1 MSNLIE
7 RYKSFLDNGKTE
19 RECVNSAI
27 ALAKERGY
35 NDLNDVSSLKSGDKV
50 YVNNYGKSVAFYHI
64 GKGDIEKGMNILG
77 AHIDSPRLD
86 VKMNP
91 LYESDGLVYLDTHY
105 YGGIKKYQWVTLP
118 LAIHGVVCKTNGEV
132 ISVKIGEDDDDFTF
146 CISDI
151 LPHMAQEQMK
161 KSASEFIPGE
171 DLDLIVGL
179 GEKESEKKEE
189 EKKEEKEKAKK
200 RILDIL
206 KEKYNITEKD
216 FLSSEL
222 EIVPSGKA
230 RYLGLDKSMVLA
242 YGQDDRICSFT
253 SLDALLEGETEERT
267 SVCLLVDK
275 EEIGST
281 GATGMDSRFFE
292 NATAEVLDKMGR
304 YSSLT
309 LQRAMRNS
317 MMLSSD
323 VNSAYDPLNSS
334 LYDKRN
340 SSFLSGG
347 VVFNKYTGS
356 RGKSGASDANP
367 EFISK
372 LRATLEKNNIAYQM
386 AEMAKVDVGGG
397 GTIAKFSAYYGM
409 QVIDCGVAILSMH
422 APWEISSVFDI
433 ESAKNTYKA
442 FLTIK

>member
-1 MSNLIE
+1 M
-7 RYKSFLDNGKTE
+7 GKTE
-19 RECVNSAI
+19 RECVEEAVRLAEEKGYKNIAAVSA
-27 ALAKERGY
+27 
-35 NDLNDVSSLKSGDKV
+35 LKSGDKV
-50 YVNNYGKSVAFYHI
+50 YVNNYGKAVAFYHI
-64 GKGDIEKGMNILG
+64 GKGDIASGMNILG

-86 VKMNP
+86 IKMNP
-91 LYESDGLVYLDTHY
+91 LYESDGIVYLDTHY
-105 YGGIKKYQWVTLP
+105 YGGIKKYQWLTLP
-118 LAIHGVVCKTNGEV
+118 LSIHGVVCKTDG
-132 ISVKIGEDDDDFTF
+132 STVKVKLGEDDDDFTF

-161 KSASEFIPGE
+161 KTASEFVQGE
-171 DLDLIVGL
+171 DLDVIIGL
-179 GEKESEKKEE
+179 GEKE
-189 EKKEEKEKAKK
+189 KEEKDEDEKKKKDKAKE
-200 RILDIL
+200 RILSIL
-206 KEKYNITEKD
+206 KEKYNIEEKD
-216 FLSSEL
+216 FLSAEL
-222 EIVPSGKA
+222 EVVPAGKA
-230 RYLGLDKSMVLA
+230 KYLGLDKSMVLA

-281 GATGMDSRFFE
+281 GATGMDSMFFE
-292 NATAEVLDKMGR
+292 NATAEVLDRMGV

-309 LQRAMRNS
+309 LKRALRNS

-334 LYDKRN
+334 LYDKKN
-340 SSFLSGG
+340 SSFLGSG

-372 LRATLEKNNIAYQM
+372 LRAALEKDGIDYQM
-386 AEMAKVDVGGG
+386 AEMSKVDVGGG

-409 QVIDCGVAILSMH
+409 LVIDAGVAILSMH
-422 APWEISSVFDI
+422 APWEISSVKDI
-433 ESAKNTYKA
+433 KDANAAYKA
-442 FLTIK
+442 FLKIK